1 MGSREFTICWEEVPF
16 SSAGS
21 FPGASMGREDDVA
34 LAEHVTAAYSA
45 IRTLFHTRR
54 RKQQRTADWGRL
66 RWKQGMLNMETAAI
80 RELVISS
87 SSRLHNCFGILFSLL
102 RKASGSATLTAST
115 KSLQIRAAVPVSI
128 RAAIRAS
135 LKGNV
140 CFRAQI
146 TGRVGVQNAT
156 ERTFG
161 RTMVEESELAR
172 KKGFVKELNDLQ
184 AVDECCQ
191 RIQQRARARSGFGE

>member
-21 FPGASMGREDDVA
+21 FPGASMGREDDFA

-45 IRTLFHTRR
+45 IRTLFQ

-128 RAAIRAS
+128 RAAIRAIF
-135 LKGNV
+135 KWNF